1 MTDLTG
7 FQHIK
12 EICVKGLSPQRDWR
26 PRLSDHFYLW
36 MVDHGFLR
44 ALYSNRYRLPG
55 GLYRS
60 GQLSPDQVR
69 RLSARYGLKTLINLR
84 GLNEE
89 APFVRLEAEASVGQG
104 LRFFALRSLSR
115 GLLSRDE
122 LVEMMAFIRTM
133 ELPAL
138 VHCKSGADRVGH
150 FSVLYRHIRLGEP
163 IERAMDELHWRYGHI
178 AASKTGMLDHFF
190 MSYLRERGPDQSF
203 EDWVVN
209 DYDMDRVAQG
219 FKPIGWASWVVDHL
233 LRRE

>member
-1 MTDLTG
+1 MTDVSG
-7 FQHIK
+7 FQFIK
-12 EICVKGLSPQRDWR
+12 EICVKGLAPQRDWR

-44 ALYSNRYRLPG
+44 ALYSNRYRLAG

-69 RLSARYGLKTLINLR
+69 RLSRRYGLKTLINLR

-104 LRFFALRSLSR
+104 LRFFALRALSR
-115 GLLSRDE
+115 GLLSREE
-122 LVEMMAFIRTM
+122 LIEMMDFIRGM

-163 IERAMDELHWRYGHI
+163 IETAMKELHWRYGHI

-190 MSYLRERGPDQSF
+190 FTYLRERRDGQSF
-203 EDWVVN
+203 ESWVRH
-209 DYDMDRVAQG
+209 DYCPERVQQT
-219 FKPIGWASWVVDHL
+219 FKPLGWASWLVDHV